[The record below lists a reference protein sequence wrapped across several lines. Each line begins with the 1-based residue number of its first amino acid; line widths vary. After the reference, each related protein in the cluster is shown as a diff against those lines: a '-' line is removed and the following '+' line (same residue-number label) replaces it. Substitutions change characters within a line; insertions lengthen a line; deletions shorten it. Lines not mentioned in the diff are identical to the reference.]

1 MHNLNYPVWTALI
14 TPLLENGDIDFENL
28 GTLIALQEQA
38 GNALLILGST
48 GEALALNLEEKQAII
63 KYIGKQ
69 ALKVPVMVGVGG
81 FQLEEQ
87 IQWIKFCE
95 QHAKVDAFLLVTPI
109 YAKPGIIGQTK
120 WFEALLDVSSK
131 PCMLYN
137 VPGRTAVK
145 LIPEVLTHLK
155 GHNNLWSLK
164 EASGSLEDFK
174 AFQMANLDVTMYSGD
189 DGLVAEHVPLGAV
202 GVVSVSSNAWP
213 RATHRYIT
221 SCLAQKDPEFA
232 GWVDACD
239 ALFLSSN
246 PIPVKVLMHE
256 KGLIKS
262 TMLRLP
268 LTADDFGLEK
278 LKTLLAHDQAVS
290 KWHKE

>member
-1 MHNLNYPVWTALI
+1 
-14 TPLLENGDIDFENL
+14 
-28 GTLIALQEQA
+28 
-38 GNALLILGST
+38 
-48 GEALALNLEEKQAII
+48 
-63 KYIGKQ
+63 
-69 ALKVPVMVGVGG
+69 
-81 FQLEEQ
+81 
-87 IQWIKFCE
+87 
-95 QHAKVDAFLLVTPI
+95 
-109 YAKPGIIGQTK
+109 
-120 WFEALLDVSSK
+120 
-131 PCMLYN
+131 MLYN